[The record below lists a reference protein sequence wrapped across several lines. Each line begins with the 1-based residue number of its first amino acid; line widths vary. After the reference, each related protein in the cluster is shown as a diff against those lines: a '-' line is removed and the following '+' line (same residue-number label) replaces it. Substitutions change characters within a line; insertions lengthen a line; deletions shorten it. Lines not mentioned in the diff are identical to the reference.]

1 MHLSILITLLT
12 GLLTPAPIVQ
22 WHFVVQPA
30 GTGAVQVELEART
43 VEGWHIYATKLENDL
58 GPIPTAIRFTPSEAY
73 SLLGPLVEPDP
84 VEVYDPN
91 FEMNV
96 RYHEGSPRFVQRI
109 EPTTKEPFV
118 VKGEVEFMVCNDK
131 TCLPPEV
138 VTFTIDVPAVTGKP

>member
-73 SLLGPLVEPDP
+73 SLLGPLVEP
-84 VEVYDPN
+84 
-91 FEMNV
+91 EMNV